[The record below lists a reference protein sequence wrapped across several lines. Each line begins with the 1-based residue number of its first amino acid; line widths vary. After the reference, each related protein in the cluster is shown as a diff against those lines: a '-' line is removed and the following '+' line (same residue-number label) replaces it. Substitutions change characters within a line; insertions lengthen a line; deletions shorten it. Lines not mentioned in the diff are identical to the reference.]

1 MILNQSYVQKID
13 GVKAQLI
20 DICGN
25 DAIVVLNQTQV
36 LKMSTETFKT
46 DFKLSA

>member
-20 DICGN
+20 DICG
-25 DAIVVLNQTQV
+25 DDVIVVLNQTQI
-36 LKMSTETFKT
+36 LKISTDTFKT
-46 DFKLSA
+46 NFRFSA